1 VVSADPGRQKR
12 DMSRDRSGCASNL
25 LFLVQPKCC
34 PMGSGVPGI
43 SILIG
48 FTPPLSSPGC
58 PKPGDSSAYPD
69 SNMQPNTDV
78 DPKAR

>member
-1 VVSADPGRQKR
+1 
-12 DMSRDRSGCASNL
+12 
-25 LFLVQPKCC
+25 
-34 PMGSGVPGI
+34 MGSGVPGI